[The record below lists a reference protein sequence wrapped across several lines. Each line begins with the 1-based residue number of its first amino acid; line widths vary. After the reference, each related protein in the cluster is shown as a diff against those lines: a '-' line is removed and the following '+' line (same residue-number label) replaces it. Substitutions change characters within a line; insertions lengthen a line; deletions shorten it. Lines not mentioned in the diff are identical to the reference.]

1 MTRLYLRIFLYF
13 WLVIGLALA
22 IALIAN
28 RAGHR
33 ADLERERIATLRS
46 SLDALA
52 AQAQGELVAGGKPA
66 LRAWLE
72 RELAE
77 RPEPALLVLGPDDA
91 DLLGRPLP
99 RGSPRFF
106 DMLRRLG
113 DRPAGA
119 RRGPFP
125 VRVLAARDGTRY
137 LLFVPS
143 PEARRNRW
151 LADPL
156 ARRNLWIGL
165 LLASGG
171 VCFVLARQ
179 VTRPVRALREA
190 GGRIAAGDL
199 TARVGP
205 AVGRR
210 RDELGALARE
220 FDRMADRVQALVAS
234 QQQLLR
240 DVSHELRSPLAR
252 LQVAVGLLRQRAG
265 DAPDTD
271 LDRIETEAGRLDSLI
286 DQVLALSRLQ
296 ACHEPVRAPLDLA
309 TVVAEVVADAG
320 YEAKA
325 AGRQVLLEQ
334 PAAAPFTGD
343 EALLRS
349 ALDNVVRNA
358 IEHCRS
364 VVRVTVEPGPPLTIV
379 VVDDGPGVPAADMPR
394 LFEPFFQVAGRAG
407 RGSGLGL
414 AIAARAVVLHGG
426 TVEAREAWPTG
437 LVVTIRLPY

>member
-22 IALIAN
+22 ITLVAN
-28 RAGHR
+28 RAGNR
-33 ADLERERIATLRS
+33 AELERERIATLRS

-52 AQAQGELVAGGKPA
+52 AQAQGELVAGGEPA
-66 LRAWLE
+66 LRAWLQ

-77 RPEPALLVLGPDDA
+77 RPDPALLVMGPDDA
-91 DLLGRPLP
+91 ELLGRPVP
-99 RGSPRFF
+99 RGSQRFF
-106 DMLRRLG
+106 DMLRRFG
-113 DRPAGA
+113 DRPGGA

-125 VRVLAARDGTRY
+125 VRVLAAVDGSRY

-143 PEARRNRW
+143 PESRRSRW

-156 ARRNLWIGL
+156 ARRNLWVAL
-165 LLASGG
+165 LLASGAI
-171 VCFVLARQ
+171 CFVLAWQ

-190 GGRIAAGDL
+190 GSRIAGGDL
-199 TARVGP
+199 SARVGP
-205 AVGRR
+205 DVGRR

-220 FDRMADRVQALVAS
+220 FDRMADRVQALVGS

-265 DAPDTD
+265 DTPDVD
-271 LDRIETEAGRLDSLI
+271 LDRIETEAGRLDALI

-296 ACHEPVRAPLDLA
+296 ACHEPARAPLDLA
-309 TVVAEVVADAG
+309 TVAAEVVADAG
-320 YEAKA
+320 YEAQA
-325 AGRQVLLEQ
+325 AGRQVTLSQ
-334 PAAAPFTGD
+334 SGPVPYTGD

-349 ALDNVVRNA
+349 ALDNIVRNA
-358 IEHCRS
+358 VEHCRS
-364 VVRVTVEPGPPLTIV
+364 TVRVAVVPGPPLAITVI
-379 VVDDGPGVPAADMPR
+379 DDGPGVPAADLPR

-414 AIAARAVVLHGG
+414 AIAARAVALHGG
-426 TVEAREAWPTG
+426 TLEAMTAEPAG
-437 LVVTIRLPY
+437 LVVTVLLP

>member
-22 IALIAN
+22 ITLVAN
-28 RAGHR
+28 RAGYR

-52 AQAQGELVAGGKPA
+52 AQAQGELAAGGEPA
-66 LRAWLE
+66 LRAWLQ

-77 RPEPALLVLGPDDA
+77 RPDPVLLVLGPDDA
-91 DLLGRPLP
+91 DLLGRPVP

-106 DMLRRLG
+106 DMVRRLG
-113 DRPAGA
+113 DRPAG
-119 RRGPFP
+119 RQRGPFP
-125 VRVLAARDGTRY
+125 VRVLVAGDGARY
-137 LLFVPS
+137 VLFVPS
-143 PEARRNRW
+143 PESRRTRW
-151 LADPL
+151 LGEPQ
-156 ARRNLWIGL
+156 ARRNLSIAL
-165 LLASGG
+165 LLASGV
-171 VCFVLARQ
+171 VCFVLAWQ

-190 GGRIAAGDL
+190 GSRLAGGDL
-199 TARVGP
+199 SARAGP

-220 FDRMADRVQALVAS
+220 FDRMADRVQMLVGS

-265 DAPDTD
+265 DAPDPD
-271 LDRIETEAGRLDSLI
+271 LDRIETEAGRLDGLI

-296 ACHEPVRAPLDLA
+296 SRHEPARAPLDLA
-309 TVVAEVVADAG
+309 TIAADVVEDAG
-320 YEAKA
+320 YEAQA
-325 AGRQVLLEQ
+325 AGRRVILEQ
-334 PAAAPFTGD
+334 PGSLPYTGD
-343 EALLRS
+343 EGLLRS
-349 ALDNVVRNA
+349 ALDNIVRNA

-364 VVRVTVEPGPPLTIV
+364 TVRVTVVPGPPLAITV
-379 VVDDGPGVPAADMPR
+379 TDDGPGVPAADLPR
-394 LFEPFFQVAGRAG
+394 LCEPFFQVTGRAG

-414 AIAARAVVLHGG
+414 AIAARAVALHGG
-426 TVEAREAWPTG
+426 TMEARAAEPTG
-437 LVVTIRLPY
+437 LHVTIRLPS

>member
-13 WLVIGLALA
+13 WLVIGLALV
-22 IALIAN
+22 ITLVAN
-28 RAGHR
+28 RAGNR
-33 ADLERERIATLRS
+33 ADLERERVATLRS

-52 AQAQGELVAGGKPA
+52 AQAQGELVAGGEPA
-66 LRAWLE
+66 LRTWLE

-99 RGSPRFF
+99 RVPSRFF
-106 DMLRRLG
+106 DLLRRAG

-125 VRVLAARDGTRY
+125 ARVLTAGDGTRY

-143 PEARRNRW
+143 PEFRRSRW

-156 ARRNLWIGL
+156 ARRNLWVAL
-165 LLASGG
+165 LLASGAI
-171 VCFVLARQ
+171 CFVLAWQ

-190 GGRIAAGDL
+190 GGRIAGGDL
-199 TARVGP
+199 SARVGP

-220 FDRMADRVQALVAS
+220 FDRMADRVQALVGS

-265 DAPDTD
+265 DAPDPD
-271 LDRIETEAGRLDSLI
+271 LDRLETEAGRLDALI

-296 ACHEPVRAPLDLA
+296 ACQEPARTPLDLA

-320 YEAKA
+320 YEARA
-325 AGRQVLLEQ
+325 AGRQVLLA
-334 PAAAPFTGD
+334 PAGAVPFTGD

-349 ALDNVVRNA
+349 AIDNVVRNA

-364 VVRVTVEPGPPLTIV
+364 TVRVAVGPGPPVTITI
-379 VVDDGPGVPAADMPR
+379 VDDGPGVPAADLNR
-394 LFEPFFQVAGRAG
+394 LFEPFFQVPGRAG

-414 AIAARAVVLHGG
+414 AIAARAVSLHGG
-426 TVEAREAWPTG
+426 TVEAGAAAPAG
-437 LVVTIRLPY
+437 LVVTLRLPA